1 MKTIKLKIYKFSELS
16 KEAQEKAIQEHADNE
31 QFQLLSWDMQDKLNE
46 LLEDNKIDGEGT
58 VQYSLG
64 HCQGDG
70 AMFHGNFFWNGHS
83 INIKQSGRYSH
94 SNSKEIDIV
103 DSSKNDAPD
112 ADEEIYKEFEELY
125 QTICK
130 QLEEFGYARIE
141 DALDEGNIRLYLED
155 EANGNEYLEDGSIS
169 NF

>member
-1 MKTIKLKIYKFSELS
+1 MKTINLKIYNFSELS

-31 QFQLLSWDMQDKLNE
+31 QFDTLSWDMQDRLNE
-46 LLEDNKIDGEGT
+46 LLKENKIDGEGT

-64 HCQGDG
+64 YCQGDG

-83 INIKQSGRYSH
+83 INIKHSGHYSH

-103 DSSKNDAPD
+103 DSSKDDAPD
-112 ADEEIYKEFEELY
+112 AEEEIYEEFEDLY

-130 QLEEFGYARIE
+130 QLEEFGYGVI
-141 DALDEGNIRLYLED
+141 DATLDENNIRTYLED
-155 EANGNEYLEDGSIS
+155 EANGNEYLEDGSIYNS
-169 NF
+169 